1 MDNQNKHSFNIKFE
15 KKSHSLD
22 VETYVKSLTAL
33 NTMVKEVNYQT
44 NSTSGEVEIRVI
56 AEKPGSFDV
65 LLEIAN
71 IVKDSGDLFFA
82 GVSALAAVVST
93 VVTVIELKMHLGDKT
108 GEENSGIDI
117 RGDTVNIK
125 DSNGN
130 IVFQTNKKTYNIYL
144 NNQTINDA
152 VSAQFQAVK
161 DDEEIEAVTY
171 HNGNNV
177 VTIKKEAFDTLAKRR
192 TVLVEDSKTS
202 TVPATLVIS
211 KLVLDNRNRKWQ
223 FVYQGNKINATI
235 ADDAFWDRVLSGE
248 EAFANGDRL
257 VCDLE
262 IIRDYDDSLGVYMD
276 RDYIVR
282 NIRDHQKR
290 VAYEQLEL

>member
-15 KKSHSLD
+15 KTSHSLD

-44 NSTSGEVEIRVI
+44 NSVSGEVEIRVV

-71 IVKDSGDLFFA
+71 IVKENGDLFFA
-82 GVSALAAVVST
+82 GVSALATVVST
-93 VVTVIELKMHLGDKT
+93 VVAVIELKMHLGDKS
-108 GEENSGIDI
+108 EKESDGIEI
-117 RGDTVNIK
+117 QGDTVNVK

-171 HNGNNV
+171 HNGDNV
-177 VTIKKEAFDTLAKRR
+177 VTIKKEAFDTLAKRH

-235 ADDAFWDRVLSGE
+235 ADDAFWDRVLSSE

>member
-15 KKSHSLD
+15 KTSHSLD
-22 VETYVKSLTAL
+22 VETYAKSLTAL

-71 IVKDSGDLFFA
+71 IVKDNGDLFFA
-82 GVSALAAVVST
+82 GTSALATVVST
-93 VVTVIELKMHLGDKT
+93 VVAVIELKVHLGDKT
-108 GEENSGIDI
+108 GEGNSDIDI

-130 IVFQTNKKTYNIYL
+130 IVFQTNRRTYNIYL

-152 VSAQFQAVK
+152 VSAQFQAIK
-161 DDEEIEAVTY
+161 EDEEIEAVTY
-171 HNGNNV
+171 RSGDSV

-235 ADDAFWDRVLSGE
+235 ADNAFWDRVLSGE